1 LSAKS
6 TFEKLL
12 LCLLVVCLTAAG
24 NNLAFGVEPVAAPED
39 LPELELEKD
48 ELKFGFIKLTDC
60 APLVIAKEKGF
71 FDEEGLQ
78 VEVTPQPNWKQ
89 LLDNVINGELDGAH
103 MLSGQPLAATIGF
116 GTKAHIVTAFTMD
129 LNGNGITVS
138 NDVWDKMVENDP
150 ALDTPTPQHPIKA
163 DSLKSVV
170 QEKMDDG
177 EKLQMGMV
185 FPVSTHNYEIR
196 YWLASAGIHPGMYT
210 TEDIKGITDAQV
222 ELSVTPPPQMP
233 STLEAG
239 IISGYCV
246 GEPWNQQAVVKSIGV
261 PVTTNYDIWKNNP
274 EKVFG
279 VTKQWA
285 DDNPNTHVAV
295 VKALIRAGKWLDETD
310 ADGKLVNRE
319 EACRILSQPN
329 YVGADFEV
337 IRNSMTGF
345 FVFQRS
351 DKREMPD
358 FNVFFK
364 YQCTYPWYSDGVWFL
379 TQMRRWG
386 QISEAKSAAWYDE
399 TAKRVYLPDVYLD
412 AAKRLLA
419 AGLIEESDVPW
430 DTDGYRPATSDFIDG
445 LEYDGKKPIEYINS
459 HAIGNKD

>member
-1 LSAKS
+1 
-6 TFEKLL
+6 
-12 LCLLVVCLTAAG
+12 
-24 NNLAFGVEPVAAPED
+24 
-39 LPELELEKD
+39 
-48 ELKFGFIKLTDC
+48 
-60 APLVIAKEKGF
+60 
-71 FDEEGLQ
+71 
-78 VEVTPQPNWKQ
+78 
-89 LLDNVINGELDGAH
+89 
-103 MLSGQPLAATIGF
+103 
-116 GTKAHIVTAFTMD
+116 
-129 LNGNGITVS
+129 
-138 NDVWDKMVENDP
+138 
-150 ALDTPTPQHPIKA
+150 
-163 DSLKSVV
+163 
-170 QEKMDDG
+170 
-177 EKLQMGMV
+177 
-185 FPVSTHNYEIR
+185 
-196 YWLASAGIHPGMYT
+196 
-210 TEDIKGITDAQV
+210 
-222 ELSVTPPPQMP
+222 MP